1 MVKKDFELN
10 TEDILWTL
18 ASGVTAYLV
27 YNWYKKSQA
36 TSNFSNASG
45 RPWTTTVGTRTAGP
59 YDYPIQAPTRT
70 ARPNQIKP
78 IEAVITSQAELSR
91 LISSA
96 KSKGI
101 QVPEQKL
108 MQTFNTYKSAL
119 KSGTDIP
126 PTIITAGKWKW
137 KFGIWW
143 RKPPGI
149 KIRIN
154 I

>member
-1 MVKKDFELN
+1 MVKREGKIEK
-10 TEDILWTL
+10 EILL
-18 ASGVTAYLV
+18 LLGAGVTAYFV
-27 YNWYKKSQA
+27 YGWYKKSQMQ
-36 TSNFSNASG
+36 NFSNASG
-45 RPWTTTVGTRTAGP
+45 RPATPW
-59 YDYPIQAPTRT
+59 
-70 ARPNQIKP
+70 RPNKIKP
-78 IEAVITSQAELSR
+78 IEAVITSQAQLSR
-91 LISSA
+91 IISSA

-101 QVPEQKL
+101 QVPEQRL

-149 KIRIN
+149 KITIN